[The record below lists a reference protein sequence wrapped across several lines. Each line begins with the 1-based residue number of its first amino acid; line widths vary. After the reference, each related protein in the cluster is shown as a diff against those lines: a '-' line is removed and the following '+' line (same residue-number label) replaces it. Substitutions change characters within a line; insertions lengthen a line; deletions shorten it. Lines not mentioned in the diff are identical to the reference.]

1 MSWKDIAEQ
10 SPPAVS
16 LDPGALEPP
25 ESPEA
30 PEIWKREGLPSLA
43 VRRAVGNPQR
53 SGVVY
58 LQGLASDM
66 EGMKANF
73 CEYVARGLGRSSL
86 RQDYRGLG
94 HAEGEY
100 LEGTIGSW
108 YQDARDCFDAFSVGR
123 QVVIGSSMGGW
134 FAVLLALQRPERVGG
149 LVLLAPSLD
158 FTKALINP
166 SLTEEQRLC
175 LQRDGFYE
183 RQEGLTVGRAL
194 LEEGDAWCLLEGTEP
209 IELSCPVRI
218 IYGMLDDLV
227 PWEHTERIADWIRSP
242 DLRLERIRDAGHRL
256 SRPQDLLRLGENLR
270 ELLTLS

>member
-1 MSWKDIAEQ
+1 MSWKEIAKP
-10 SPPAVS
+10 SPPVVS

-43 VRRAVGNPQR
+43 VRRAIGNSHH

-58 LQGLASDM
+58 LQGLAASM
-66 EGMKANF
+66 ECTKSIF
-73 CEYVARGLGRSSL
+73 SEYVARSLGRSSL

-108 YQDARDCFDAFSVGR
+108 YQDARDCFDAFSSGR
-123 QVVIGSSMGGW
+123 QVVVGASMGGW
-134 FAVLLALQRPERVGG
+134 FAVLLALQRPERVSG

-158 FTKALINP
+158 FTEALIKP
-166 SLTEEQRLC
+166 HLTEEQRSS
-175 LQRDGFYE
+175 LQSDGFYE
-183 RQEGLTVGRAL
+183 PAPGLAVSRAL
-194 LEEGDAWCLLEGTEP
+194 LEESGKWCLLEGTEP

-218 IYGMLDDLV
+218 VQGALDPLV
-227 PWEHTERIADWIRSP
+227 PWDHAMRIADWIRSP
-242 DLRLERIRDAGHRL
+242 DLRLERIHDAEHEL
-256 SRPQDLLRLGENLR
+256 ARPQDLLRLEENLR
-270 ELLTLS
+270 EMLALG